1 MVSVFVYIIMEG
13 MRNIFVNMKGDGCM
27 NETLQQYMMLV
38 KEHYDTIN
46 GPDYT
51 GKEEDIEKR
60 KSKSSFTP
68 KRSSKAF
75 QQMTTMMNSQMP

>member
-1 MVSVFVYIIMEG
+1 MEG

-38 KEHYDTIN
+38 KENYDTIN
-46 GPDYT
+46 GPDYA

-60 KSKSSFTP
+60 KKQIALYA
-68 KRSSKAF
+68 KRSSKVF
-75 QQMTTMMNSQMP
+75 NR

>member
-1 MVSVFVYIIMEG
+1 
-13 MRNIFVNMKGDGCM
+13 M

-51 GKEEDIEKR
+51 G
-60 KSKSSFTP
+60 
-68 KRSSKAF
+68 
-75 QQMTTMMNSQMP
+75 

>member
-51 GKEEDIEKR
+51 G
-60 KSKSSFTP
+60 
-68 KRSSKAF
+68 
-75 QQMTTMMNSQMP
+75 